1 MLRTDFSSDAAWEA
15 LGKVLA
21 TSIEDDFLPY
31 VELVADRRFAGVTEA
46 LGGLPAAY
54 EHPLLVL
61 ADEQALGSAEF
72 PLLVVDLREERGRCL
87 RVVASELWAIGN
99 NLWVANMDFRE
110 FAEAVDADGVHRGF
124 WLPGR
129 ATAWAIR
136 QRDAAVP

>member
-1 MLRTDFSSDAAWEA
+1 MLRTDFSSDAAW
-15 LGKVLA
+15 
-21 TSIEDDFLPY
+21 
-31 VELVADRRFAGVTEA
+31 EA

-87 RVVASELWAIGN
+87 RVVASELWVIGN

-110 FAEAVDADGVHRGF
+110 FAEVDADGVHRGF

-129 ATAWAIR
+129 ATAWTGNSSAGRRRSVVR
-136 QRDAAVP
+136 QRHSRYARCGGTQVRSGGC